1 MTQKPK
7 TCTLWAWPDP
17 PQAPPCC
24 HEEGAQSPRCQE
36 NKMEKHFFF
45 FKSHFPNRKLG
56 ALICT
61 SPPRSLSRHGLLGS
75 LAMGLAAGARS
86 RTTWT
91 RSRGRSGGKAQAGGA
106 PPLSRWP
113 AGATRCRIGGT
124 AARQVVGLDYREKGK
139 RSENK
144 GSVPKRSLLCTRAL
158 QPHNPPLGPAHSR
171 TPPYESQQSTR
182 IFLVFPNGGTQDPYA
197 LKGLFPG
204 PTFLAEASPMG
215 CPPWGLRPR
224 AARHGLPSPEQPIGP
239 PKHAMHV
246 PLRDPVFGSRGK
258 ERKWE
263 EETSFLL
270 CPCKR
275 GRYLV

>member
-1 MTQKPK
+1 
-7 TCTLWAWPDP
+7 
-17 PQAPPCC
+17 
-24 HEEGAQSPRCQE
+24 
-36 NKMEKHFFF
+36 
-45 FKSHFPNRKLG
+45 
-56 ALICT
+56 
-61 SPPRSLSRHGLLGS
+61 
-75 LAMGLAAGARS
+75 MGLPAGARS
-86 RTTWT
+86 RTAWT
-91 RSRGRSGGKAQAGGA
+91 RSRGRAGGKAQAWGA

-124 AARQVVGLDYREKGK
+124 AARQVVGLDHSEKGK
-139 RSENK
+139 RSDTS
-144 GSVPKRSLLCTRAL
+144 GLSQRGAFCAPGAL

-171 TPPYESQQSTR
+171 TPPYESQQNTR

-197 LKGLFPG
+197 LKGPFPG
-204 PTFLAEASPMG
+204 PSFLAEVSPMG

-224 AARHGLPSPEQPIGP
+224 ATRHGLPSPEQPTGP
-239 PKHAMHV
+239 PKRAMHV
-246 PLRDPVFGSRGK
+246 PLRDPVFGGRGK